1 MSFIR
6 ILVFL
11 LYFFA
16 IAFVA
21 TTAILQSGLDLGTVP
36 SCRAAIYVC
45 LVFYFGSKIL
55 VQLFLVERAHAVRYR
70 LKRRR
75 EDRVWLT
82 FVAIIILGF
91 GSIAGLAF
99 AYPVASLTDDQQ
111 CRIGSPTKVTL
122 PLLIYDIL
130 INVGVT
136 VVFVVLLQPLLVFR
150 KQVWNLPDTHP
161 LDVNDTSKDQT
172 ADSRLQDRN
181 LSQSAQSSI
190 ELATASGHSI
200 SRTVKDPNVSSLK
213 ALVYKSLGGA
223 VVMLIPTI
231 VNLGLLF
238 RWNGQEP

>member
-1 MSFIR
+1 
-6 ILVFL
+6 VFL

-21 TTAILQSGLDLGTVP
+21 VTAILQSGLDLSTVS

-45 LVFYFGSKIL
+45 LVFYLGSKVF

-70 LKRRR
+70 LKRRI

-82 FVAIIILGF
+82 FVAIIVLGF
-91 GSIAGLAF
+91 GSITGVAF
-99 AYPVASLTDDQQ
+99 AYPVANLASDEK

-122 PLLIYDIL
+122 PLLVYDIL
-130 INVGVT
+130 INVGLT
-136 VVFVVLLQPLLVFR
+136 VVFVALLQPLLAFP
-150 KQVWNLPDTHP
+150 KLWNLPHIQP
-161 LDVNDTSKDQT
+161 LDNNDTSKDF
-172 ADSRLQDRN
+172 RLHDRDQA
-181 LSQSAQSSI
+181 LSAQSSI
-190 ELATASGHSI
+190 ELT
-200 SRTVKDPNVSSLK
+200 TVNARSMSYSTNDPNVNSLR

-223 VVMLIPTI
+223 VAMLVPTI

>member
-1 MSFIR
+1 
-6 ILVFL
+6 VFL

-21 TTAILQSGLDLGTVP
+21 VTAILQSGLDLSTVS

-45 LVFYFGSKIL
+45 LVFYLGSKVF

-70 LKRRR
+70 LKRRI

-82 FVAIIILGF
+82 FVAIIVLGF
-91 GSIAGLAF
+91 GSITGVAF
-99 AYPVASLTDDQQ
+99 AYPVANLASDEK

-122 PLLIYDIL
+122 PLLVYDIL
-130 INVGVT
+130 INVGLT
-136 VVFVVLLQPLLVFR
+136 VVFVALLQPLLAFP
-150 KQVWNLPDTHP
+150 KLWNLPHIQP
-161 LDVNDTSKDQT
+161 LDNNDTGKDF
-172 ADSRLQDRN
+172 RLHDRDQA
-181 LSQSAQSSI
+181 LSAQSSI
-190 ELATASGHSI
+190 ELT
-200 SRTVKDPNVSSLK
+200 TVNARSMSYSTNDPNVNSLR

-223 VVMLIPTI
+223 VAMLIPTI